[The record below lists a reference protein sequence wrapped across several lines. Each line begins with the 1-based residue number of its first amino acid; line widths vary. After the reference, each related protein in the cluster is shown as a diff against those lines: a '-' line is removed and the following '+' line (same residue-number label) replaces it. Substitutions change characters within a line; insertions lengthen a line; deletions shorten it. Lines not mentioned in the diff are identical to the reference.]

1 MAERNPRFDMTEE
14 LDPMHVLIIGG
25 GTGGMC
31 LAHGLKRAGVQVT
44 VYERDRTRTDGLH
57 GYRVGINPTG
67 LRALR
72 ECLPPELF
80 DTFVATCARSPRY
93 FNVLTEKLKVTA
105 SVPLREPADPVDS
118 ERSVSRMTLRQV
130 LFTGMEDVVHFGKT
144 FTHYRQHDDG
154 TVTAFFADGSSAT
167 GDVLVAA
174 DGTGSAVR
182 QQYLPHATVKDAGIV
197 AIGGKVPITDETRAL
212 LPREAF
218 LGLSLVF
225 ARKGR
230 FCIWHVMEFKWDSR
244 GRVKAAI
251 GGNDAGLIE
260 RWPRLLFDNTRDYIS
275 WGFWASTDKY
285 PPGVMDLRGEDLIAL
300 VLDMTPGWHPSM
312 RRLFGLADP
321 GSCFPISIRTSVP
334 VEPWKPSNV
343 TLLGD
348 AIHTMTP
355 GQGVGANTALRD
367 AALLCRELAAAHR
380 DAKPLLA
387 AIGDYE
393 AEMVPYGFARVADSL
408 AQNGSSGNDPLH
420 RPVIGRVMLAATR
433 AYFRAVDRIPAVR
446 RSFLNSLYTY
456 RSS

>member
-1 MAERNPRFDMTEE
+1 
-14 LDPMHVLIIGG
+14 MHVLIIGG

-31 LAHGLKRAGVQVT
+31 LAHGLQRAGVQVA
-44 VYERDRTRTDGLH
+44 VYERDRTRSDGLH

-67 LRALR
+67 NRALQQ
-72 ECLPPELF
+72 CLPPELF
-80 DTFVATCARSPRY
+80 DTYIATCARSPRY
-93 FNVLTEKLKVTA
+93 FNVLTEKFEFTA
-105 SVPLREPADPVDS
+105 TVPLRQPTDVVDS

-130 LFTGMEDVVHFGKT
+130 LFTGMEDVVHFDKA
-144 FTHYRQHDDG
+144 FTGYQQHDDG
-154 TVTAFFADGSSAT
+154 TVTACFADGSSAT

-174 DGTGSAVR
+174 DGANSAVR
-182 QQYLPHATVKDAGIV
+182 RQYLPHATVKPAGII
-197 AIGGKVPITDETRAL
+197 AIGGKVPITEETRAL

-225 ARKGR
+225 APKGR
-230 FCIWHVMEFKWDSR
+230 FCIWHVMEFKWDTK
-244 GRVKAAI
+244 GQVKGGI
-251 GGNDAGLIE
+251 GGNDAELIE
-260 RWPRLLFDNTRDYIS
+260 RWPGLLFDNTRDYVN
-275 WGFWASTDKY
+275 WGFWASSDKY
-285 PPGVMDLRGEDLIAL
+285 PPGVMDLRGPELIRL
-300 VLDMTPGWHPSM
+300 VLDMTPGWHPNM

-321 GSCFPISIRTSVP
+321 GSCFPITIRTSVP
-334 VEPWKPSNV
+334 VQPWQPTSV

-367 AALLCRELAAAHR
+367 AALLCRQLVAAQQGT
-380 DAKPLLA
+380 KPLLA

-420 RPVIGRVMLAATR
+420 KPVLGRVMLAATR
-433 AYFRAVDRIPAVR
+433 TYFRAVDRIPAVR
-446 RSFLNSLYTY
+446 RKFLNSLYTY

>member
-1 MAERNPRFDMTEE
+1 
-14 LDPMHVLIIGG
+14 MHVLIIGG

-31 LAHGLKRAGVQVT
+31 LAHGLKQAGIQVS
-44 VYERDRTRTDGLH
+44 VYERDRTRADGLH

-67 LRALR
+67 NRALQQ
-72 ECLPPELF
+72 CLPPELF
-80 DTFVATCARSPRY
+80 DTFIATCARSPRY
-93 FNVLTEKLKVTA
+93 FNVLTEKLKFTA
-105 SVPLREPADPVDS
+105 TVPLREPTDPIDS

-130 LFTGMEDVVHFGKT
+130 LFTGMEDVVHFDKT
-144 FTHYRQHDDG
+144 FTHYQQHDDG
-154 TVTAFFADGSSAT
+154 TVTAFFADGTSAT

-174 DGTGSAVR
+174 DGASSAVR
-182 QQYLPHATVKDAGIV
+182 QQYLPNATVTDAGII
-197 AIGGKVPITDETRAL
+197 AIGGKVPITQETRAL
-212 LPREAF
+212 LPLEAF

-230 FCIWHVMEFKWDSR
+230 FCIWHVMEFKWDTQ
-244 GRVKAAI
+244 GQVKGGI
-251 GGNDAGLIE
+251 GGNDAELIE
-260 RWPRLLFDNTRDYIS
+260 QWPGLLFDNTRDYIN

-285 PPGVMDLRGEDLIAL
+285 PPGVMDRRGGDLIRL
-300 VLDMTPGWHPSM
+300 VLDMTPGWHPNL
-312 RRLFGLADP
+312 RKLFALADP
-321 GSCFPISIRTSVP
+321 GSCVPINIRTSAP
-334 VEPWKPSNV
+334 IPPWKPSTV

-367 AALLCRELAAAHR
+367 AALLCRQLIAGHQG
-380 DAKPLLA
+380 AKPLLA

-420 RPVIGRVMLAATR
+420 KPVIGRLMLAATR
-433 AYFRAVDRIPAVR
+433 TYFRAVGHIPAVR
-446 RSFLNSLYTY
+446 RQFLNSLYTY